1 MVRNSR
7 VQRRSVKATEE
18 DVELQDVDVDA
29 KVTTTTETETIT
41 DLAGCRGE
49 LLIQMRDIIHL
60 RVLALKL

>member
-29 KVTTTTETETIT
+29 KVTTTT
-41 DLAGCRGE
+41 
-49 LLIQMRDIIHL
+49 
-60 RVLALKL
+60 